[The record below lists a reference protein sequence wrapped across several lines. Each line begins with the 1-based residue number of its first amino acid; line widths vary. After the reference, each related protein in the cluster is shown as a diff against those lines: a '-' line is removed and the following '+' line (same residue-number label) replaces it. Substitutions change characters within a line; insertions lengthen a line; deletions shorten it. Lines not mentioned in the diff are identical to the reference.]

1 MLQIFK
7 EINQL
12 HPVFLILDGMK
23 MQAKCGG
30 NKILKDVEERLA
42 LRQKWPMVG
51 IWRASSALHSC
62 CVTGR
67 GLRASPRMR
76 EPDWQHLHGQGAFRA
91 LGSGGSESSVWALL
105 KAAPFLS
112 FSWGSESSVWALLEA
127 APFLSFSWFCSVF
140 LFVLHLFTPYPLF
153 FHWMEVSVLW
163 TPGSWRASLPLNSCH
178 CLSFLDHWQVTPP
191 GRSPR
196 EDGPH

>member
-1 MLQIFK
+1 MVQIFK

-51 IWRASSALHSC
+51 IRRASSALHSC
-62 CVTGR
+62 CITGR
-67 GLRASPRMR
+67 GLRASPRTR

-91 LGSGGSESSVWALL
+91 LGPGSSESSVWALL
-105 KAAPFLS
+105 Q
-112 FSWGSESSVWALLEA
+112 A

-140 LFVLHLFTPYPLF
+140 LFVLHLFTAYPVF
-153 FHWMEVSVLW
+153 SRWMEVSVLW